1 MGKQIK
7 LYLIDTDFVGEK
19 LLQNMGF
26 RHKRYNKNGDFV
38 ERTMNN
44 SITPYSPKE
53 VMADV

>member
-7 LYLIDTDFVGEK
+7 LYLIDADFVGEK
-19 LLQNMGF
+19 LLQNMEF

-44 SITPYSPKE
+44 SSTPYSPKK
-53 VMADV
+53 VMVDV

>member
-7 LYLIDTDFVGEK
+7 LYLIDIDFVGEK

-26 RHKRYNKNGDFV
+26 RHKRYNKNGGFV

>member
-7 LYLIDTDFVGEK
+7 LYSIDTDFVGEK

-44 SITPYSPKE
+44 SSTPYSPKE
-53 VMADV
+53 VMVDV

>member
-7 LYLIDTDFVGEK
+7 LYLIDTDFAGEK

-44 SITPYSPKE
+44 SSTPYSPKE
-53 VMADV
+53 VIVDV